1 MGGAILAYLRLPVPV
16 KALVGR
22 FPVGRLLRING
33 VGAARGGVGRRG
45 PAVVQPIA
53 NAPREGED
61 EEESEDDCT
70 VFNSTVY

>member
-1 MGGAILAYLRLPVPV
+1 
-16 KALVGR
+16 
-22 FPVGRLLRING
+22 VGRLLRING

-61 EEESEDDCT
+61 EEESEDDYT
-70 VFNSTVY
+70 VLVY